1 MKMTEEFILRS
12 NYMDR
17 STIFIIDDNVL
28 IDYQTSSP
36 LLPFGETTNKLNLKI
51 ESFYVDHSILF
62 VRCHISLQMKKILNT
77 GFQILNAKSFLNSIN
92 NEETQGILLRAIHW
106 AVWDSRLQ
114 YCSKCGSKIPHIL
127 HTFEKKC
134 PHCNHSFFP
143 KLSPAVMVLI
153 QRENE
158 ILLGRS
164 AHFKPGVYS
173 VLAGFIDIGETAE
186 LAVHREVKEEA
197 GIEITELEYF
207 GSQSWPF
214 PDSFMLAFKAKYLRG
229 KIKIDKEELEDARWF
244 NAKNLPDIP
253 PSPSISHQLI
263 RSFILNR
270 AL

>member
-1 MKMTEEFILRS
+1 MKMTEEPILRS
-12 NYMDR
+12 KYLEH
-17 STIFIIDDNVL
+17 SAVFITDDNVL

-36 LLPFGETTNKLNLKI
+36 LLPFGETTNTLNLKI
-51 ESFYVDHSILF
+51 ESFYLDHSILF
-62 VRCHISLQMKKILNT
+62 VRCQISLQMTKIVNKR
-77 GFQILNAKSFLNSIN
+77 FQILNAKSLLNSIN

-106 AVWDSRLQ
+106 AAWDSRLQ
-114 YCSKCGSKIPHIL
+114 YCSKCGIKIPHIL

-134 PHCNHSFFP
+134 QGCNLSFFP

-173 VLAGFIDIGETAE
+173 ALAGFIDIGETAE
-186 LAVHREVKEEA
+186 LAVHREVKEEV
-197 GIEITELEYF
+197 GIEIAELEYF

-214 PDSFMLAFKAKYLRG
+214 PDSFMIAFKAKYLRG
-229 KIKIDKEELEDARWF
+229 EIQIDREELEDARWF

-253 PSPSISHQLI
+253 PSPTLSHQLI
-263 RSFILNR
+263 NSFILNR
-270 AL
+270 VL